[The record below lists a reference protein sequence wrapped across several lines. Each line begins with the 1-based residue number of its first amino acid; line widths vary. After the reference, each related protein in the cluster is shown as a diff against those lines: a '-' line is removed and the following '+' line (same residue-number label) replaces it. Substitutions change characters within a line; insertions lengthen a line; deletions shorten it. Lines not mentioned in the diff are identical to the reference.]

1 MHNQPDKW
9 PDAVHESG
17 HAAAACYFG
26 WPIREVSIQ
35 AVKTSVHERVGVCQL
50 GIDALAGQTH
60 EDIMRRIIYCAS
72 GPAAEFLLDVET
84 ELTVVADDYD
94 EIRRSAGHAF
104 PHDRKAQEAM
114 MKRGEEAAFE
124 MVRQYRPGIEALAAA
139 LLRLGRVEGSTAEH
153 FVNGA
158 ASGRARSGTV
168 GALQGRRAIA
178 D

>member
-35 AVKTSVHERVGVCQL
+35 AVKTSLHDRVGVCQL
-50 GIDALAGQTH
+50 GIEALDGQTH
-60 EDIMRRIIYCAS
+60 EDIMRSIIYCAS

-84 ELTVVADDYD
+84 EQTAMADDYD
-94 EIRRSAGHAF
+94 EIRRSAVRAF

-139 LLRLGRVEGSTAEH
+139 LVRLGRVEGSTAEH
-153 FVNGA
+153 FINKA
-158 ASGRARSGTV
+158 ASARARSGPI
-168 GALQGRRAIA
+168 GALQGRRAQT